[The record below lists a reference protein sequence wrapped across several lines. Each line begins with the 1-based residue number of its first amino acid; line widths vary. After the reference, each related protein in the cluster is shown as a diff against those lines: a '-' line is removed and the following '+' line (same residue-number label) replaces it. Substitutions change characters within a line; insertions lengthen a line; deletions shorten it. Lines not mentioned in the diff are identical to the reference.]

1 MRMHDKS
8 CYWSMPPPQVSII
21 EEHVTIYGSAW
32 EIKGARVNSIPKVLV
47 SNKNTI
53 NCEVNKEC
61 VRVCLGSPPGN
72 SILHLVYILVSLKT
86 TNNNKPNRQQ
96 CPPTPPKNTPNQP
109 NKKTHQKSPQ
119 HRDWTAGAYRSDL
132 HLYKNPMTKSLCSEA
147 QLKALKLKRTH
158 DVGLTQSQAPVWKCF
173 GPEYLMGVFYCS
185 NLVLIL
191 KVVSSYNYSLR
202 FFLLWD

>member
-1 MRMHDKS
+1 MFESYTVKWNGRCLFSECWPNGSRRVQQAFMKMRMHDKS

-72 SILHLVYILVSLKT
+72 SILHFAYILVSLKT

-119 HRDWTAGAYRSDL
+119 HRDWTAGAWSFWST
-132 HLYKNPMTKSLCSEA
+132 PIQE
-147 QLKALKLKRTH
+147 
-158 DVGLTQSQAPVWKCF
+158 
-173 GPEYLMGVFYCS
+173 S
-185 NLVLIL
+185 N
-191 KVVSSYNYSLR
+191 
-202 FFLLWD
+202 D

>member
-1 MRMHDKS
+1 MKMHDKS
-8 CYWSMPPPQVSII
+8 CYWSMPPLQVSII
-21 EEHVTIYGSAW
+21 EKHVTIYGSAW

-61 VRVCLGSPPGN
+61 VTVCLGSPPGN
-72 SILHLVYILVSLKT
+72 STLHLGVYLSVFEKQQT
-86 TNNNKPNRQQ
+86 TKQTNKQ
-96 CPPTPPKNTPNQP
+96 CPPTPSKNTPNQP
-109 NKKTHQKSPQ
+109 NKKTVRKAPSIETELQVPDH
-119 HRDWTAGAYRSDL
+119 SDL
-132 HLYKNPMTKSLCSEA
+132 HVYRNPMTKSVCSEA

-158 DVGLTQSQAPVWKCF
+158 HVGLTQSQAPVWKCF
-173 GPEYLMGVFYCS
+173 GPEYLTGVFYCS

-191 KVVSSYNYSLR
+191 KVVSSCNCSLR